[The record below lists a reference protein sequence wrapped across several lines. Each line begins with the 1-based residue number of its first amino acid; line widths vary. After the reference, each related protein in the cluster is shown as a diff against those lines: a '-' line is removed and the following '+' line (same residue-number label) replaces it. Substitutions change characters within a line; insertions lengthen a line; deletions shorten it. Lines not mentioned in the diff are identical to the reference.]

1 MILRQTAVPLVVIA
15 LAVNARAQA
24 VWQLTDDYDS
34 TPRRPAPGKTPAQ
47 NPEAVFPLSGNII
60 LGRTQWVDTQD
71 NLGVLL
77 MNKLPSRA
85 DDLLV
90 ARTDDCTPRAVLRQV
105 RTATRGNA
113 LAVRVV
119 NGELK
124 PGMEIVLP
132 TEKLLKECVAKLPA
146 RTDGAVPKTSPTA
159 TTPAT
164 KTPAAPATGTPAT
177 VPAKTVAPAAVSGK

>member
-1 MILRQTAVPLVVIA
+1 MNLRWTVVPLLALA

-24 VWQLTDDYDS
+24 VWQLSDDYDG

-47 NPEAVFPLSGNII
+47 DPGAVFPLSGNII

-77 MNKLPSRA
+77 MHKLPSRP

-146 RTDGAVPKTSPTA
+146 RAGDAPKIAPTA
-159 TTPAT
+159 TTPAA
-164 KTPAAPATGTPAT
+164 KAPAAPVAG

>member
-1 MILRQTAVPLVVIA
+1 MIFRQAVVPLAAFA
-15 LAVNARAQA
+15 LAVGARAQA
-24 VWQLTDDYDS
+24 TWQLSDDYDG

-47 NPEAVFPLSGNII
+47 TPEAVLPLSGNII

-77 MNKLPSRA
+77 LNKLPSRA

-105 RTATRGNA
+105 RTGTRGNA

-132 TEKLLKECVAKLPA
+132 TEKLLRECVAKLPA
-146 RTDGAVPKTSPTA
+146 RADGVLKIAPTA
-159 TTPAT
+159 ATPTA
-164 KTPAAPATGTPAT
+164 GTQSSA
-177 VPAKTVAPAAVSGK
+177 PAKTAAPRAVSGK